1 MGIVKRQGLFF
12 TLISY
17 LGIIVGAINVLFLV
31 PRLMGMSNYGILN
44 LLIAI
49 SIIYSQ
55 ISQIGIPSIL
65 IKFFPA
71 FRTENKLHA
80 GFITWISILGL
91 ISFIVCTCIFLGF
104 RYQILNYYADK
115 SSGFAPYFYQVIPL
129 AFFTILYAALDT
141 ITRSLYKSIFSAF
154 LNDIALKLLTSV
166 GILLFYFG
174 KISFSQFIY
183 LYIYSSGLVCLLII
197 AQLWLMNEFKFTL
210 KLDISREK
218 SIELIRYGFYN
229 LLAGS
234 TLILVQK
241 TDVIMLAHFTNEAIV
256 GVYVTFI
263 YISSVILIPSKS
275 INRLAYTLIADHFVK
290 NDLKSIG
297 EIYSRTSIIQMLL
310 GCFIFTGILLNKECL
325 LLILHK
331 PLFRTEFRSFYWLG
345 LAILIDITGG
355 LNTYIIAISHKFRIS
370 TLILI
375 CSFVLCLLMN
385 WVLIPYYGSMGAA
398 MALFISNTFLNFTNW
413 FYIRMRFKLQ
423 PFTLKHLIMVAIT
436 VFTITVFSFFPYLG
450 NVFLDIIIRSTLIT
464 LVFGLLVIVF
474 KISPDINQQL
484 LKLKNSCYQYFGS

>member
-1 MGIVKRQGLFF
+1 MGIVRRQGLFF
-12 TLISY
+12 TFISY
-17 LGIIVGAINVLFLV
+17 LGIVVGAVNVLFLV
-31 PRLMGMSNYGILN
+31 PRLMGMSNYGVLN
-44 LLIAI
+44 LLVAI

-65 IKFFPA
+65 IRFFPE

-80 GFITWISILGL
+80 GFISWICILGL
-91 ISFIVCTCIFLGF
+91 LSFLVCTAVFICF
-104 RYQILNYYADK
+104 RGSILNYYADK
-115 SSGFAPYFYQVIPL
+115 SAGFAPYFFQVIPL

-154 LNDIALKLLTSV
+154 LNDIALKLVTSA

-174 KISFSQFIY
+174 LITFSQFIY
-183 LYIYSSGLVCLLII
+183 LYIYSSGFVCILII
-197 AQLWLMNEFKFTL
+197 GQLWLMNEFRFTL
-210 KLDISREK
+210 RLNIPRQK

-234 TLILVQK
+234 TLILIQK
-241 TDVIMLAHFTNEAIV
+241 TDVIMLAHFTNEAVV

-290 NDLKSIG
+290 NDLKAIG
-297 EIYSRTSIIQMLL
+297 LIYSRTSIIQMLL
-310 GCFIFTGILLNKECL
+310 GCFIFCGILLNRESL

-370 TLILI
+370 TLILV

-385 WVLIPYYGSMGAA
+385 WLLIPYYGSMGAA

-423 PFTLKHLIMVAIT
+423 PFTRRHLILAFIT
-436 VFTITVFSFFPYLG
+436 IFTIGLFSYFPFLG
-450 NVFLDIIIRSTLIT
+450 NILVDIMLRSALIT
-464 LVFGLLVIVF
+464 LVFGGLVVVF

-484 LKLKNSCYQYFGS
+484 AKWKERVFKTIRN